1 MITIDTL
8 TTLLIIP
15 VLILCMCVGWSWK
28 HLTSADN
35 KYIPVVVM
43 VLGGALACVYF
54 QDVTVTTVGAGFV
67 TGIASCG
74 CYDLLDNLARGAS
87 NGVRDDIELTDDD
100 AIELGYYDQDEEEDI
115 EE

>member
-8 TTLLIIP
+8 TALLIIP

-28 HLTSADN
+28 HLTTADN

-43 VLGGALACVYF
+43 VLGGILACIYF
-54 QDVTVTTVGAGFV
+54 QEISITVIGAGFI

-74 CYDLLDNLARGAS
+74 CYDLLDNFMRGAS
-87 NGVRDDIELTDDD
+87 NGVRADIELTEDEAYDIMLEDPD
-100 AIELGYYDQDEEEDI
+100 AFEEE
-115 EE
+115 